1 MTANRFKSAPVVP
14 LITSGWKFSICGLTV
29 VVLLFALLFIG
40 TVDIPASAVWRTLCG
55 RATPEDSM
63 VEAIVWAVR
72 MPMALTALAAGASL
86 AVAGLLLQ
94 TTFAN
99 PLAGPSIMGVSTGAS
114 FGVAVVMLG
123 CGSLLGFGAGQYVG
137 ALVGALIGSAV
148 VLGVLLIFS
157 MFVRSNAMLLIF
169 GILVGYLASSGI
181 SLLNFFS
188 TQQGVHSYVIWGM
201 GSFSGVTPV
210 AMLWLLGLTVAGVA
224 GAFLCVKPLNA
235 LLLGVRYAES
245 MGISVRATRN
255 RLLALSGILTAAVTA
270 FCGPIAFLGLVMPHV
285 ARMIF
290 RTSNHVVLLPATALV
305 GAAGAMGC
313 ALVGVSC
320 GGGGIIPV
328 NAITPVIS
336 VPIIIYVIVK
346 RKKP

>member
-1 MTANRFKSAPVVP
+1 
-14 LITSGWKFSICGLTV
+14 
-29 VVLLFALLFIG
+29 
-40 TVDIPASAVWRTLCG
+40 
-55 RATPEDSM
+55 
-63 VEAIVWAVR
+63 
-72 MPMALTALAAGASL
+72 
-86 AVAGLLLQ
+86 
-94 TTFAN
+94 
-99 PLAGPSIMGVSTGAS
+99 
-114 FGVAVVMLG
+114 
-123 CGSLLGFGAGQYVG
+123 
-137 ALVGALIGSAV
+137 
-148 VLGVLLIFS
+148 
-157 MFVRSNAMLLIF
+157 MLLIF

-305 GAAGAMGC
+305 GAVGAMGC

-346 RKKP
+346 RKKL